1 MDLTTTSTV
10 EDMMKYLVFESE
22 LNKLIKYCPD
32 CGSIITDISKTVT
45 GSALSISYSCILGHN
60 KTWHSQP
67 VIRHMPAGNLLLSA
81 AILLSG
87 STFAKTAKF
96 ATILRMP
103 IPSKSEFYKI
113 QRAYLIPVINDYW
126 TIHQTA
132 ILSVLSSCEPLHI
145 CGDGRSD
152 SPGFS
157 AKYTSYTIM
166 DMTTSL
172 IIDQQL
178 VSLADDDIS
187 SSVAMET
194 EALDN
199 VVNVGWQMTSR
210 SVLGSNKLQVT

>member
-1 MDLTTTSTV
+1 
-10 EDMMKYLVFESE
+10 
-22 LNKLIKYCPD
+22 
-32 CGSIITDISKTVT
+32 
-45 GSALSISYSCILGHN
+45 
-60 KTWHSQP
+60 
-67 VIRHMPAGNLLLSA
+67 MPAGNLLSA

-126 TIHQTA
+126 TMHQTD
-132 ILSVLSSCEPLHI
+132 ILSVMSSCEPLHI

-166 DMTTSL
+166 DMMTSL

-178 VSLADDDIS
+178 VSLADDDIN

-194 EALDN
+194 EALNKCLDFIISCGLKIHRLATDRHIGVQSLLKQKYPEIEHQFDVWHLSKN
-199 VVNVGWQMTSR
+199 DTK
-210 SVLGSNKLQVT
+210 KLQKKALSKEATG